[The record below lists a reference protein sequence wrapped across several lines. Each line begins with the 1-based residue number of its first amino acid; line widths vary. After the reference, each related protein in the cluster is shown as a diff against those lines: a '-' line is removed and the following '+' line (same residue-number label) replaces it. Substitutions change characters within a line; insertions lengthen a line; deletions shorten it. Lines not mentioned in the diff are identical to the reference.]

1 MITLLGLEETTLRIG
16 RVMSKPSRNGFYQRE
31 QPMKRIFLA
40 IGVLALGFAAAT
52 PARADFAVIKF
63 KDTGACRAWYD
74 HTAKPWGT
82 SQVLWVSTS
91 SYDTAQSKGG
101 YAMKHHWCKAW
112 YN

>member
-1 MITLLGLEETTLRIG
+1 
-16 RVMSKPSRNGFYQRE
+16 
-31 QPMKRIFLA
+31 MKRIFLA

-63 KDTGACRAWYD
+63 KDPGACRAWYD
-74 HTAKPWGT
+74 HAAKPWGT

-91 SYDTAQSKGG
+91 SYDAAQSKGG